1 MSETIPRQRQKPR
14 MNWNLV
20 VRALRSRNYRL
31 FFAGQGVSLIGT
43 WMTRVATSW
52 LVYRLTG
59 SAFLLGV
66 SGFRHQIPILFLTPF
81 AGVWVDRWN
90 RHRTLAVTQTLSMVQ
105 SFALA
110 ALALSGVINV

>member
-1 MSETIPRQRQKPR
+1 LASHTNTERWR
-14 MNWNLV
+14 LL
-20 VRALRSRNYRL
+20 VRALRSRDDRL
-31 FFAGQGVSLIGT
+31 FFAGQGVSLIGA

-59 SAFLLGV
+59 SAFLLGL
-66 SGFRHQIPILFLTPF
+66 SGFANQIPILFLTPF

-90 RHRTLAVTQTLSMVQ
+90 RHRTMVVTQTLSMVQ

-110 ALALSGVINV
+110 RWG